1 MTDHI
6 PLADAIEDLIKERLR
21 GLRIRTGAVSS
32 EADGLVSLIRPG
44 STEPEGGYARLIPKA
59 PAAGDRVAIAQV
71 GGTALVLGVISAEEV
86 EEVDLGA
93 PTIGQVFARG
103 AAASAASTT
112 TNTSTSA
119 YATALSATWSDIP
132 DGTYDVVVM
141 AGAAYSH
148 SGSGNLHSRF
158 TAGGSDG
165 TEYSLSLTT
174 SREQIRYTWNFSNIV
189 VVGGLTVTMA
199 YKLNGGSGTISARN
213 PSMLAMLTFKG
224 A

>member
-1 MTDHI
+1 MTGHI
-6 PLADAIEDLIKERLR
+6 PLADAIEDLIRERLR
-21 GLRIRTGAVSS
+21 GLRIRTGEVSA
-32 EADGLVSLIRPG
+32 EVDGLVSVIRPG
-44 STEPEGGYARLIPKA
+44 NTEAEGGYPRLIPKA
-59 PAAGDRVAIAQV
+59 PEIGDRVAIAQV
-71 GGTALVLGVISAEEV
+71 GGSSLVLGVISAEEV
-86 EEVDLGA
+86 EELDLGA

-112 TNTSTSA
+112 SNTSTSS
-119 YATALSATWSDIP
+119 YATALSATWSDVP

-174 SREQIRYTWNFSNIV
+174 AREQIRYTWNFSNIV
-189 VVGGLTVTMA
+189 VVGGLTVTLA

-213 PSMLAMLTFKG
+213 PSMLAMLTYKG

>member
-1 MTDHI
+1 
-6 PLADAIEDLIKERLR
+6 
-21 GLRIRTGAVSS
+21 
-32 EADGLVSLIRPG
+32 
-44 STEPEGGYARLIPKA
+44 
-59 PAAGDRVAIAQV
+59 
-71 GGTALVLGVISAEEV
+71 VLGVISAEEV

-199 YKLNGGSGTISARN
+199 YKLNGGSGTISDRN